1 MKSSALGLL
10 ASGFGDRG
18 ILWSRET
25 QWAFWNQGKKNYDSS
40 PIRFDS
46 IGHLERIVWAIEVC
60 GAHVQQAL
68 VLNKRGKVKQIS
80 NQGIVLISSY

>member
-25 QWAFWNQGKKNYDSS
+25 QWAFWNQVKNYDY
-40 PIRFDS
+40 FDS
-46 IGHLERIVWAIEVC
+46 IGHLERIIWAIEVC

-68 VLNKRGKVKQIS
+68 VLNKRGKVKQIP
-80 NQGIVLISSY
+80 NQGMVLISSY